1 MEEDKRLA
9 AFKRLLDIMD
19 ELREKCPWD
28 SKQTIDSLRYLT
40 IEETYELSDAIIDHK
55 YDNIREELGD
65 LMLHLVFYAK
75 IGAEKE
81 QFDITDVL
89 DGICEKLIRRHP
101 HIFGDTVA
109 QTAEDVKANW
119 EKIKLKE
126 GKRSVLGGV
135 PVSLPAMV
143 KAYRMQE
150 KAKGVGFEWNNTSEV
165 WEKLEEELGEL
176 KTEVE
181 AQSEHIEEEFG
192 DVLFSLINYARFIHV
207 NPEDALEKTNKKF
220 IKRFQYMEE
229 RAHAQGKQLSDMTLD
244 EMEALWQEAKKN

>member
-89 DGICEKLIRRHP
+89 NGICEKLIRRHP

-109 QTAEDVKANW
+109 QTAEDVKANS

-150 KAKGVGFEWNNTSEV
+150 KAKGVGFEWNKTSEV
-165 WEKLEEELGEL
+165 WDKLEEELGEL